1 VGRSASFANRLDFP
15 TNRRRNRFACFP
27 EIFHPV
33 DGRSFLEKITM
44 SRTFLRALVVLVT
57 LGTTAKAQLITA
69 GSTPAGDYLRGVGIA
84 AQGMG
89 IYNESTA
96 RANQINAETE
106 IRVSDYIREIIRLD
120 TRARAARRAYWQAK
134 DREAFEAIQK
144 RILESPEERDV
155 MNGDSL
161 NATLDKLM
169 DPKIQESSFRYAK
182 VDLSVDDI
190 RRIPFK
196 LAEKNEKFSMSRLSP
211 KGKGKWPVAF
221 QDDAFALERRGYER
235 ALDNALEQAIEG
247 KVSQK
252 ALKDLEDAVDN
263 LRRKL
268 DQVVGPSRERDY
280 LEARKQLDELG
291 ATPRLLRTHTVEQAL
306 GEIDKYSG
314 TTVNDLRLFMQ
325 KYNLRFAAA
334 DTPDERK
341 LYPGLYAA
349 ALVQQREKVT
359 AGIQEPGK

>member
-1 VGRSASFANRLDFP
+1 M
-15 TNRRRNRFACFP
+15 
-27 EIFHPV
+27 
-33 DGRSFLEKITM
+33 TM
-44 SRTFLRALVVLVT
+44 SRRSLAILLVLVWP
-57 LGTTAKAQLITA
+57 GTSAWAQVITA

-89 IYNESTA
+89 FYNESTA
-96 RANQINAETE
+96 RANAINAETE
-106 IRVSDYIREIIRLD
+106 IRLSDYIREIVRLD

-134 DREAFEAIQK
+134 DREAYDAIEK
-144 RILESPEERDV
+144 RILENPEERDV

-161 NATLDKLM
+161 NKTLDKLM

-182 VDLSVDDI
+182 VDLAVDDI

-196 LAEKNEKFSMSRLSP
+196 LAEKNEKFSMSRLSV
-211 KGKGKWPVAF
+211 KGKGKWPVAL
-221 QDDAFALERRGYER
+221 QDDAFASQRRNYER
-235 ALDNALEQAIEG
+235 ALDNTLEQAIEG

-252 ALKDLEDAVDN
+252 ALKDLEDAVDS

-280 LEARKQLDELG
+280 LEAKRRLDELS
-291 ATPRLLRTHTVEQAL
+291 ATPRLFRTHTIEQVL

-349 ALVQQREKVT
+349 LVQQREKVT
-359 AGIQEPGK
+359 AGAEIPDPGK